1 MAIKYTS
8 TKLKKEKPVKVKR
21 EKPQKVKQGSSLK
34 IQKDSSVKIKKE
46 KPVKVAKEKKVK
58 SNVQIKSTNVK
69 GNLNISGLKKTS
81 ERSSSNGSK
90 KPANRKL
97 IIAIAA
103 IAIVLAVVII
113 AVLVNTIK
121 DSKEI
126 TQIFISSTPNKTV
139 YYVGEKANYE
149 GLSVTVV
156 YKNGKTAS
164 IPYYECTITGFDTTA
179 SSENQTVTVRYQG
192 YGADFYI
199 IVKDI
204 PKPTPVLVGIH
215 FEQLPKTEYKI
226 GERLDTN
233 GGMLVRE
240 YKDGTTKYI
249 TLVNSYV
256 YGWIAANEA
265 FEAGVEGPYT
275 LTVKYKENGIL
286 VETTYDITITE

>member
-8 TKLKKEKPVKVKR
+8 TKLKKEKPVNVKR

-46 KPVKVAKEKKVK
+46 KPVKLAKEKKVK
-58 SNVQIKSTNVK
+58 SNVQIKSTNV
-69 GNLNISGLKKTS
+69 NNISGLKKTS
-81 ERSSSNGSK
+81 KRSSSNGSK
-90 KPANRKL
+90 KPVNRKL

-192 YGADFYI
+192 YEADFYI

-204 PKPTPVLVGIH
+204 PKPTPVLVRIYL
-215 FEQLPKTEYKI
+215 EELPKTEYKAD
-226 GERLDTN
+226 EWLDTN
-233 GGMLVRE
+233 GGIIIRE
-240 YKDGTTKYI
+240 YKDGSTRYL
-249 TLVNSYV
+249 TLVNSYI
-256 YGWIAANEA
+256 YGWEAALEA

-286 VETTYDITITE
+286 AETTYDITITE